1 VKPYWVSL
9 PPREGFDPDKQRLD
23 NLEFESRMVHIQDI
37 RGLNEYPQIDVNGFE
52 VLNHTTKIAQFAT
65 VEDVNRYKSETEELL
80 KTSLG
85 AVYVKCYNTALRK
98 NITFNRTEYE
108 LSDPL
113 HREGPVRGAHNGTH
127 YFSLNVASLV

>member
-23 NLEFESRMVHIQDI
+23 NLEFEYRMVHIQDI
-37 RGLNEYPQIDVNGFE
+37 RGLSKYPQIDVNGFE
-52 VLNHTTKIAQFAT
+52 VLNHTTKIAHFTT

-80 KTSLG
+80 RISLG
-85 AVYVKCYNTALRK
+85 AVYVKCYNTSLRK

-113 HREGPVRGAHNGTH
+113 HTEGPVRGAHNGMH
-127 YFSLNVASLV
+127 HLSPNVASTV